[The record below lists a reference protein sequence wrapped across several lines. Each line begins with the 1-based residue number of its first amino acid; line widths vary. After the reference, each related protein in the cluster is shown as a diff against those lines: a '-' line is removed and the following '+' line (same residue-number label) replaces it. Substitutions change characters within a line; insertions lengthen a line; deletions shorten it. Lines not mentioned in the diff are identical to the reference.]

1 MKKAA
6 EEEPDSNKDNDETE
20 AIWANTNSSPSLS
33 QIALSKPKV
42 NFGLLEMH
50 LQLVT
55 VLYMAVSFDLNTSSM
70 VMNLFDKTVKSSIY
84 FYVHMNQRNFVS
96 RANLRFSTS
105 CKQTLDSLATIQAQS

>member
-1 MKKAA
+1 LYEKAA
-6 EEEPDSNKDNDETE
+6 EEEPEANKDNEATE

-50 LQLVT
+50 LQLVS

-70 VMNLFDKTVKSSIY
+70 ILTLFDKTVKL
-84 FYVHMNQRNFVS
+84 NQIVI
-96 RANLRFSTS
+96 LP
-105 CKQTLDSLATIQAQS
+105 